1 MKVLNSQEKPVGEK
15 TQTGADKLIDDENGR
30 RPWGRLVIEG

>member
-1 MKVLNSQEKPVGEK
+1 MKVLNSQEKPMGENA
-15 TQTGADKLIDDENGR
+15 QTGTDKLIDDENSR